1 MRYTPEGG
9 RIQWRIE
16 ITEQQ
21 VMMSITDNGAGFAQ
35 PQDLQQAFKQFYQ
48 GNHSSSR
55 QKGHSGLGLYIAK
68 PLIQHH
74 GGQICAEN
82 NPACGATVRFTIP
95 LQDT

>member
-1 MRYTPEGG
+1 M
-9 RIQWRIE
+9 
-16 ITEQQ
+16 TEQQ